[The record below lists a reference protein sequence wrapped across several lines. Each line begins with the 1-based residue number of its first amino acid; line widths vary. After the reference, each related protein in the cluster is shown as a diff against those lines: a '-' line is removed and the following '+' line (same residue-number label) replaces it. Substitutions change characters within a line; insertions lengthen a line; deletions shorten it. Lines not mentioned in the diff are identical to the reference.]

1 MAQINPRS
9 IPAAA
14 LQHLLDNGYSPAL
27 ARIFAARG
35 ITDSKQLDTTFA
47 GLLPFDSLKNAG
59 EMARLLADAISA
71 QKKLMVIADYDADG
85 ATACA
90 VAVRGL
96 RAFGAHIDFIV
107 PNRFE
112 YGYGLTPEIVQLA
125 AQLPLRYGSE
135 KPITGR
141 EAAKQLLPQSA
152 GFAITSDLSRVV
164 SSASRMASSFISN
177 VSQLHP
183 DILITVDN
191 GIASVEGVAE
201 ANRLGMKVF
210 ITDHHLPGDA
220 LPDAAC
226 IVNPNQPGCG
236 FPSKNLAGVGV
247 MFYVLLALR
256 AELRS
261 RGAFDETSP
270 LSPDETTSHST
281 RPSNNASQVAGYS
294 PSPASGRGE
303 FAPYPLPPAGE
314 GGAQRRESVRRKEP
328 NLASLLDL
336 VALGTV
342 ADVVKLD
349 QNNRILVQ
357 QGLQRIRAGR
367 ACAGINAL
375 LQVAKRN
382 PVRASSQD
390 LGFTVGPRLN
400 AAGRLDDMSLGINC
414 LLTDNA
420 GSALQIAAKLDA
432 LNRERRSIETDMQDS
447 ALASLEHIDPK
458 DNFSLTL
465 FDKTWHQGVIG
476 ILASRLKDKFHRPT
490 IAFARS
496 NDVEIK
502 GSGRSIAGLHLRDAL
517 DLVSKRHP
525 SLIRKFGGHAAAA
538 GLSIAEA
545 DFENFVVAFEQVAS
559 ELLSETDLAQR
570 IETDG
575 ALETAEMNLEV
586 ARLLDEHVWGQG
598 FPAPQFSDKFVVQ
611 NQRVVGE
618 KHLKLQLR
626 HVTDEA
632 TSHSTSRGN
641 DPRQVAGYGE
651 ASRLREQMLGGPSR
665 ASKPNSTVSGPILNN
680 QGKLIEAIL
689 FGHNEPLPEQIHAVY
704 SLSVNE
710 YNGTQSVQ
718 LIVRHWRDVK
728 K

>member
-1 MAQINPRS
+1 MAK
-9 IPAAA
+9 
-14 LQHLLDNGYSPAL
+14 
-27 ARIFAARG
+27 IFAARG
-35 ITDSKQLDTTFA
+35 IIDSKQLDTALA
-47 GLLPFDSLKNAG
+47 GLLPFDNLKNAR
-59 EMARLLADAISA
+59 EMARLLADAIAA

-96 RAFGAHIDFIV
+96 RAFGAQIDFIV

-112 YGYGLTPEIVQLA
+112 YGYGLTPEIVHLA
-125 AQLPLRYGSE
+125 AKLPLRYGIGESTDE
-135 KPITGR
+135 R

-152 GFAITSDLSRVV
+152 GYA
-164 SSASRMASSFISN
+164 SN

-201 ANRLGMKVF
+201 ANRLGMQVF
-210 ITDHHLPGDA
+210 VTDHHLPGVT

-226 IVNPNQPGCG
+226 IVNPNQPGCA
-236 FPSKNLAGVGV
+236 FPSKSLAGVGV

-256 AELRS
+256 AELRI
-261 RGAFDETSP
+261 RGQMTED
-270 LSPDETTSHST
+270 
-281 RPSNNASQVAGYS
+281 R
-294 PSPASGRGE
+294 GRKLIE
-303 FAPYPLPPAGE
+303 
-314 GGAQRRESVRRKEP
+314 
-328 NLASLLDL
+328 LLDL

-375 LQVAKRN
+375 LQVAKKDPAR
-382 PVRASSQD
+382 VSSMD

-414 LLTDNA
+414 LLTDDA
-420 GSALQIAAKLDA
+420 STALQMAAKLDA
-432 LNRERRSIETDMQDS
+432 LNRERRSIETEMQDS
-447 ALASLEHIDPK
+447 ALAALEQINRRVRHAHQDAPK
-458 DNFSLTL
+458 EGNPHPTEGWAELTPHSAPYGACLVL
-465 FDKTWHQGVIG
+465 FDETWHQGVIG

-496 NDVEIK
+496 SNGEIK

-525 SLIRKFGGHAAAA
+525 ALIWKFGGHAAAA

-545 DFENFVVAFEQVAS
+545 DFENFVAAFEQACS
-559 ELLSETDLAQR
+559 ELLSSNDLAQR

-575 ALETAEMNLEV
+575 SLEIAEMNLDV
-586 ARLLDEHVWGQG
+586 ARSLDAQVWGQG
-598 FPAPQFSDKFVVQ
+598 FPAPQFNDDFIVQ

-618 KHLKLQLR
+618 RHLKL
-626 HVTDEA
+626 
-632 TSHSTSRGN
+632 
-641 DPRQVAGYGE
+641 
-651 ASRLREQMLGGPSR
+651 RLMRNE
-665 ASKPNSTVSGPILNN
+665 KI
-680 QGKLIEAIL
+680 IDAIL
-689 FGHNEPLPEQIHAVY
+689 FGHNEMLPGQIHAVY

-718 LIVRHWRDVK
+718 LIVRHWE
-728 K
+728 